1 MKIIGVVGWKDT
13 GKTTLIEKLIKEFNL
28 RNLTVSTIKHSH
40 HRISVDKEGTDTF
53 RHFNAG
59 ARETILAS
67 KKKWIKFSRQ
77 LGKRESTLNY
87 IIKQIIPVDLVIIEG
102 FKTEDHKKIEIV
114 NGMSDKQP
122 LFETDKTICGLI
134 FNKYKIQNTNLPQ
147 FKRDDIQEICNF
159 IEKLLDFDEK

>member
-1 MKIIGVVGWKDT
+1 MKIIGVVGWKNT

-67 KKKWIKFSRQ
+67 KKKWIKFSREF
-77 LGKRESTLNY
+77 GKRGSSLNY
-87 IIKQIIPVDLVIIEG
+87 IIKQIIPVDFV
-102 FKTEDHKKIEIV
+102 
-114 NGMSDKQP
+114 M
-122 LFETDKTICGLI
+122 
-134 FNKYKIQNTNLPQ
+134 
-147 FKRDDIQEICNF
+147 
-159 IEKLLDFDEK
+159 

>member
-1 MKIIGVVGWKDT
+1 MKVIGIIGWKDT
-13 GKTTLIEKLIKEFNL
+13 GKTTLIEKLINEFNN
-28 RNLTVSTIKHSH
+28 RNFSVSTIKHSH
-40 HRISVDKEGTDTF
+40 HRISVDKEGTDSF

-67 KKKWIKFSRQ
+67 KKKWIKFSKE
-77 LGKRESTLNY
+77 LGKRGSSLNSL
-87 IIKQIIPVDLVIIEG
+87 IKQIIPVDLVIVEG
-102 FKTEDHKKIEIV
+102 FKMEDHKKIEVV

-147 FKRDDIQEICNF
+147 LERDDIHKICNF
-159 IEKLLDFDEK
+159 IEKL

>member
-1 MKIIGVVGWKDT
+1 MKVIGIIGWKDT
-13 GKTTLIEKLIKEFNL
+13 GKTTLIEKLINEFND
-28 RNLTVSTIKHSH
+28 RNFSVSTIKHSH

-67 KKKWIKFSRQ
+67 KKKWIKFSREF
-77 LGKRESTLNY
+77 GKRGSNLNY
-87 IIKQIIPVDLVIIEG
+87 IIKQIIPVDLVIVEG
-102 FKTEDHKKIEIV
+102 FKMEDHKKIEVV

-147 FKRDDIQEICNF
+147 FERDDIHEICNF
-159 IEKLLDFDEK
+159 IEKL